1 MAPRAYW
8 TGNLRLSL
16 VTIPVR
22 LYPATSTERKIEL
35 HQIHEPSG
43 KRVRYQ
49 KVAPGVGPVENE
61 EITKGFEYEKG
72 KYVLLDQK
80 EIDELKLESKQTIE
94 LVRFV
99 DAAAI
104 DARYFEK
111 PYYLLPDGDAAEEGY
126 IIMQKALA
134 QTDKIGV
141 GQLILRGQGNIVALK
156 PIGRGLMLEI
166 LRHAGE
172 VKPADA
178 FFEEVP
184 QTKVDKEAL
193 DLAVE
198 LIERKSG
205 AFEPEKFKDEYNEA
219 VWELINAKLEH
230 RAPTIETGEPSTAK
244 VINIMDALK
253 RSVKQQGKA
262 SAPSKS
268 QPPKK
273 AAAASSRSGGAKKST
288 RTPAKRKSA

>member
-1 MAPRAYW
+1 MAPRAFW

-16 VTIPVR
+16 VNIPVR

-80 EIDELKLESKQTIE
+80 EIDELRLESKQTIE

-99 DAAAI
+99 DPSAI
-104 DARYFEK
+104 DARYFER
-111 PYYLLPDGDAAEEGY
+111 PYYLLPNGEAAEEGFA
-126 IIMQKALA
+126 IMQKALKQA
-134 QTDKIGV
+134 DKIGV

-156 PIGRGLMLEI
+156 PCGRGLLLEI
-166 LRHAGE
+166 LRHADE
-172 VKPADA
+172 VKSADT
-178 FFEEVP
+178 FFEQVP
-184 QTKVDKEAL
+184 DVKVDKEAL
-193 DLAVE
+193 ELAVE

-205 AFEPEKFKDEYNEA
+205 AFEPEKFKDEYTEA

-230 RAPTIETGEPSTAK
+230 RAPSIVTEEPGTAK

-253 RSVKQQGKA
+253 KSVKAQGKQA
-262 SAPSKS
+262 APSKGQQS
-268 QPPKK
+268 KR
-273 AAAASSRSGGAKKST
+273 AAASRSSAKKT
-288 RTPAKRKSA
+288 ARATPKRKSA

>member
-1 MAPRAYW
+1 MAPRAFW

-22 LYPATSTERKIEL
+22 LYPATSTERRIEL

-43 KRVRYQ
+43 KRIRYQ

-99 DAAAI
+99 DRGAI

-111 PYYLLPDGDAAEEGY
+111 PYYLLPDGEVAEEGY
-126 IIMQKALA
+126 VILQKALEE
-134 QTDKIGV
+134 TDKIGV

-156 PIGRGLMLEI
+156 PCGRGLDARSAAARERDQVGRQI
-166 LRHAGE
+166 LRGGAGRE
-172 VKPADA
+172 GRQGGAGARRRAD
-178 FFEEVP
+178 
-184 QTKVDKEAL
+184 
-193 DLAVE
+193 
-198 LIERKSG
+198 R
-205 AFEPEKFKDEYNEA
+205 
-219 VWELINAKLEH
+219 
-230 RAPTIETGEPSTAK
+230 AK
-244 VINIMDALK
+244 VGQVRA
-253 RSVKQQGKA
+253 REVQG
-262 SAPSKS
+262 
-268 QPPKK
+268 
-273 AAAASSRSGGAKKST
+273 RI
-288 RTPAKRKSA
+288 